1 MLESHPNYSDHNRL
15 AFRAVSKDRIKQGFT
30 LFEVSISMVIVAFGV
45 VSVLMLLPIGMKAQE
60 MARFQIYVSAKAE
73 EMIEQFSATPHSNP
87 YADSE
92 GLAMWDLPV
101 AYKTQSWD
109 FESRLSASRF
119 GNMPLPLDIAR
130 RLDSAN
136 DQIREILDSGGH
148 IYYSQPRATSG
159 IEDSMPSGRAPNES
173 QRVII
178 GIKGYAQQNWMSQ
191 FPLKNFPYFA
201 AWPSPPMHVMKKNEA
216 GRYLPVPNNTVAASK
231 YWNFYDWPVDPRNY
245 SLFPWETASKA
256 PKQTDPTLPDPLNNY
271 PDPDIQKVFDYPAD
285 STDPNRLVVV
295 PDNNGKTVDSTGV
308 PMLTGNHYGFM
319 PYAYGRKWNA
329 ESGSFGV
336 SPGAYPTPRKTYNKN
351 GMPSYDAATAQFTLL
366 GLDKG
371 GYPSRPSVL
380 RYVAATVWYAK
391 RKGITLSNSDGTA
404 NPYAPSAFAV
414 ADRWKEVQAFRFLAH
429 ATTCL
434 TGWYSYI
441 KTGTDPEDLG
451 NTGITIPLV
460 SWDGVASDPLRVTHK
475 MIQYYH
481 ERSHFLINNF
491 TASYPYDWAVPRSL
505 NRPTMMDFPL
515 MQCDLFTPPLPV
527 GMPVDPIYDNVSTPS
542 HSNSWDYIFGRSTTD
557 KPQQWRALSAQP
569 IRNVGVSISHP
580 TNKIDATM
588 SAPGSPYLG
597 TSHFGNIDHFNLT
610 APFEAAERC
619 RQLIFWSVD
628 WQSYEDFETAPS
640 TPIDASKYPLR
651 APESDG
657 NTATIPWLKRLTK
670 SSEGIM
676 NFNRM
681 IGEFW
686 SYRNPERELNYFPIA
701 GDAQP
706 PQPPNGFLS
715 LATGTDMT
723 SRTIQRSSEVAGN
736 SMNKDLE
743 GATLSLQV
751 FSGLYGADR
760 NYNHKLDRGPVPR
773 SVRLRAV
780 EIARFNFYDPRVQV
794 TTR

>member
-1 MLESHPNYSDHNRL
+1 
-15 AFRAVSKDRIKQGFT
+15 
-30 LFEVSISMVIVAFGV
+30 
-45 VSVLMLLPIGMKAQE
+45 
-60 MARFQIYVSAKAE
+60 
-73 EMIEQFSATPHSNP
+73 
-87 YADSE
+87 
-92 GLAMWDLPV
+92 
-101 AYKTQSWD
+101 
-109 FESRLSASRF
+109 
-119 GNMPLPLDIAR
+119 
-130 RLDSAN
+130 
-136 DQIREILDSGGH
+136 
-148 IYYSQPRATSG
+148 
-159 IEDSMPSGRAPNES
+159 
-173 QRVII
+173 
-178 GIKGYAQQNWMSQ
+178 
-191 FPLKNFPYFA
+191 
-201 AWPSPPMHVMKKNEA
+201 
-216 GRYLPVPNNTVAASK
+216 
-231 YWNFYDWPVDPRNY
+231 
-245 SLFPWETASKA
+245 
-256 PKQTDPTLPDPLNNY
+256 
-271 PDPDIQKVFDYPAD
+271 
-285 STDPNRLVVV
+285 
-295 PDNNGKTVDSTGV
+295 
-308 PMLTGNHYGFM
+308 
-319 PYAYGRKWNA
+319 
-329 ESGSFGV
+329 
-336 SPGAYPTPRKTYNKN
+336 
-351 GMPSYDAATAQFTLL
+351 
-366 GLDKG
+366 
-371 GYPSRPSVL
+371 VL
-380 RYVAATVWYAK
+380 RYVAATVWYAN
-391 RKGITLSNSDGTA
+391 RKGIKLDPSDGTK
-404 NPYAPSAFAV
+404 NPYAPYTTTREYAPYTSITV

-434 TGWYSYI
+434 TGWYSYN
-441 KTGTDPEDLG
+441 KPPPAVVVPPAVAPVLETEDLG
-451 NTGITIPLV
+451 NTGVPIPGVTIPQV
-460 SWDGVASDPLRVTHK
+460 SWDSVPSQAIKITHK

-481 ERSHFLINNF
+481 ERAHFLINNF

-527 GMPVDPIYDNVSTPS
+527 GMPTDPIYNNDSTPS
-542 HSNSWDYIFGRSTTD
+542 HSNSWDYIFGRSATD

-588 SAPGSPYLG
+588 SAPGSTYLG

-619 RQLIFWSVD
+619 RQIIFWSVD

-640 TPIDASKYPLR
+640 APIDASKYPLQ
-651 APESDG
+651 APGSDG

-686 SYRNPERELNYFPIA
+686 SYRNPERELNYFPI
-701 GDAQP
+701 GSDA
-706 PQPPNGFLS
+706 QPPNGFLS

-760 NYNHKLDRGPVPR
+760 NFNHKLDRGPVPK